1 MAADRPRRS
10 QPIDVSVPEV
20 ADAVV
25 KVLQHTKQLDLAL
38 AGTTYI
44 VNGWAEFE
52 ELGQQK
58 VDKTILQMNQLL
70 LECLLEQNS
79 TGLYNRLT
87 CENILLMVD
96 KKMGGRLS
104 KSFKKAPNWSTM
116 EQNC

>member
-38 AGTTYI
+38 AGTTNN

-52 ELGQQK
+52 ELGQKRWTNHLADEPTTSRMSAGVQ
-58 VDKTILQMNQLL
+58 QH
-70 LECLLEQNS
+70 
-79 TGLYNRLT
+79 RLVQQAY
-87 CENILLMVD
+87 L
-96 KKMGGRLS
+96 
-104 KSFKKAPNWSTM
+104 
-116 EQNC
+116 